1 MVNERLIGTS
11 GRGLP
16 AKAGAWGVVSYTPT
30 QCPLSGVMRTSCG
43 VVAMSA
49 NDPERTWTSDLAVIP
64 SHSLTVPICGDAG
77 MKQATSWTLAA
88 CLAVF
93 ISGAALAEDIA
104 RGAIK
109 PLLSAK
115 FSPDNDVKCLLSGI
129 EAGDPTTG
137 RSTLIL
143 KASAG
148 CVVPWHFHT
157 AEEQLIII
165 SGTVL
170 AEMTDHQPTRLGPG
184 GFAVMGGHMAH
195 QFTCQARSTCLMI
208 VAFDGAY
215 DIYWGKGG

>member
-1 MVNERLIGTS
+1 MDERF
-11 GRGLP
+11 GR
-16 AKAGAWGVVSYTPT
+16 YT
-30 QCPLSGVMRTSCG
+30 QS
-43 VVAMSA
+43 
-49 NDPERTWTSDLAVIP
+49 LAD
-64 SHSLTVPICGDAG
+64 SSNCGDAG
-77 MKQATSWTLAA
+77 MKQATTWTLAA

-93 ISGAALAEDIA
+93 ISAAARAEDSA
-104 RGAIK
+104 RGTIK

-157 AEEQLIII
+157 AEEQLIVI
-165 SGTVL
+165 SGAVL

-184 GFAVMGGHMAH
+184 GFAIMGGHMAH
-195 QFTCQARSTCLMI
+195 QFTCQSKFACLMI
-208 VAFDGAY
+208 VTFDRAY